1 MTLEMI
7 GNRIRFLRINKTNL
21 SQEDFAS
28 LIGVD
33 RTYLSRVESGKQNLT
48 VEMLIKICEIGF
60 AISFTDFFDFNKID
74 F

>member
-7 GNRIRFLRINKTNL
+7 GNRIRFLRINKSNL
-21 SQEDFAS
+21 SQEEFAL

-60 AISFTDFFDFNKID
+60 NINLTEFFNFNKIN